1 VAHRVASSLLDAL
14 FGLDAVAIGDGFE
27 GLCLGAAAGLGFG
40 LATRRLVGGVAAPR
54 GRRHLAT
61 VASTALACALG
72 AALVSAAGGRLGAVS
87 LDAIVAGFPA
97 TRLRLDLLGRLFGED
112 GLGLRTRVALSLG
125 EGLLFGAGLAA
136 GLTRRPRSPAA
147 D

>member
-1 VAHRVASSLLDAL
+1 
-14 FGLDAVAIGDGFE
+14 
-27 GLCLGAAAGLGFG
+27 
-40 LATRRLVGGVAAPR
+40 
-54 GRRHLAT
+54 
-61 VASTALACALG
+61 
-72 AALVSAAGGRLGAVS
+72 VS